1 MAELVEAAEAV
12 ESVVE
17 PVVSEV
23 IKTAHMIDR
32 RVAFVSLA
40 LCTVGGALAG
50 YGVAGKRLATK
61 YQKLADD
68 EIAVMREHYILKQKA
83 NQPKPPLE
91 TLLDTAEK
99 VIEKNGYVAP
109 QEADKPAETPPDR
122 GEPTVV
128 VQNIFNNG
136 QPEDV
141 WDYATEVKSR
151 NPAQPYIIH
160 KNEFHEGFEEH
171 EQSTLTF
178 FTGDDVLCD
187 ERDAPIDD
195 VDALVGLENLEQ
207 FGHGSGDVNVVYIR
221 NEPLGRDIEIVRSSG
236 KFATEVHGFQDD
248 ELKHSERRQRP
259 QRGFRG
265 EE

>member
-17 PVVSEV
+17 PVVNEV

-40 LCTVGGALAG
+40 FCTVGGALIG

-68 EIAVMREHYILKQKA
+68 EIAAMHKHYILKQRA
-83 NQPKPPLE
+83 NAPKPG
-91 TLLDTAEK
+91 LDE
-99 VIEKNGYVAP
+99 VIQANGYGAP
-109 QEADKPAETPPDR
+109 QAQVADKPAETSEPAR

-136 QPEDV
+136 EPEDI

-151 NPAQPYIIH
+151 NAAQPYIIH
-160 KNEFHEGFEEH
+160 VDEFKEGHEEH
-171 EQSTLTF
+171 EQSTLTY

-187 ERDAPIDD
+187 ERDTPIDD
-195 VDALVGLENLEQ
+195 VDALVGLDNLER
-207 FGHGSGDVNVVYIR
+207 FGHGSNDPNALYIR

-236 KFATEVHGFQDD
+236 KFATEVHGFNDD

-265 EE
+265 ED

>member
-17 PVVSEV
+17 PVVNEV

-40 LCTVGGALAG
+40 LCTVGGALVG

-83 NQPKPPLE
+83 NQPKPS
-91 TLLDTAEK
+91 LDE
-99 VIEKNGYVAP
+99 VIEKNLDEVIKQNRYGSPTVQMP
-109 QEADKPAETPPDR
+109 DKPAHDP
-122 GEPTVV
+122 GEQTVV

-136 QPEDV
+136 QPEDI
-141 WDYATEVKSR
+141 WDYAIEVKSR
-151 NPAQPYIIH
+151 NAAQPYIIH
-160 KNEFHEGFEEH
+160 VDEFKEGHEEH
-171 EQSTLTF
+171 EQSTMTY

-187 ERDAPIDD
+187 ERDAPVDD
-195 VDALVGLENLEQ
+195 VDSLVGLDNLER
-207 FGHGSGDVNVVYIR
+207 FGHGSNDPNALYIR

-265 EE
+265 ED

>member
-17 PVVSEV
+17 PVVNEV

-40 LCTVGGALAG
+40 FASVGGALLG
-50 YGVAGKRLATK
+50 YGVAGKRLAMK

-68 EIAVMREHYILKQKA
+68 EIAVMRQHYILKQKA
-83 NQPKPPLE
+83 QQPKPG
-91 TLLDTAEK
+91 LDE
-99 VIEKNGYVAP
+99 VIKQNGYGAP
-109 QEADKPAETPPDR
+109 QAQVPDKPAEAP
-122 GEPTVV
+122 EPTVV

-136 QPEDV
+136 QPEDI
-141 WDYATEVKSR
+141 WDYAAEVKSR
-151 NPAQPYIIH
+151 NPTQPYIIH
-160 KNEFHEGFEEH
+160 KDEFHEGFEEH
-171 EQSTLTF
+171 QQSTLTF

-221 NEPLGRDIEIVRSSG
+221 NESLGRDIEIVRSSG